1 MARLAHQL
9 AILSE
14 RVTADAIELAL
25 FPDLAQRYQIYSTPA
40 LVINESAPI
49 FGFLREAELM
59 QHVLHIAGPRPF
71 EPE

>member
-9 AILSE
+9 AILSVH
-14 RVTADAIELAL
+14 VTADAIELAL
-25 FPDLAQRYQIYSTPA
+25 FPDLARRYQIYSTPA
-40 LVINESAPI
+40 LVINDSVPI
-49 FGFLREAELM
+49 FGFLREAELT